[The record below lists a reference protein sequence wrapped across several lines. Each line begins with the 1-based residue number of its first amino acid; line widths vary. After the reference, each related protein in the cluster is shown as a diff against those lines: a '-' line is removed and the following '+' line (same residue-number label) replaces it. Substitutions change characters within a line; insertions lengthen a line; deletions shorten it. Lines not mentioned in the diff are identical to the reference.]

1 MTKCIYSGQEFNE
14 SDGEHILQN
23 FLGARW
29 TSHEIVC
36 NEVQVEFGRTIDVSL
51 ERGLHPL
58 RNLLGTKGGRGNS
71 GPMLKGLST
80 TQGERVTLPPG
91 KAPSYSEPTVIVS
104 QQQDSRHK
112 VQMRMSS
119 IKQLGWALA
128 KLRHEHPNL
137 TVSEEVVRPLAK
149 SVTGF
154 LSGQIE
160 IPIILGGDD
169 FFRGALKS
177 CFNLLGV
184 IYPLEVHKQCFN
196 LVRHFVH
203 HGSGHPANFI
213 RWPKDDARLNIEMLG
228 RADQFI
234 GLVSR
239 EQRVEGVIQFFGDL
253 LFVIQL
259 ADQYDGQPIHC
270 GYQIDP
276 FREADT
282 AEMRQPEFDDDIVPI
297 FDEQP
302 RGIDEGCFAILSS
315 RLGRIIQG
323 YYDRA
328 DQKLVQ
334 EVIDEVLSPHTGEP
348 FTEEL
353 AARFSQLLA
362 ERFVARLAERAQGDE
377 ALDIL
382 LD

>member
-1 MTKCIYSGQEFNE
+1 MTKCIYSGREFNK

-29 TSHEIVC
+29 TSREIVC
-36 NEVQVEFGRTIDVSL
+36 NEVQSEFGLTIDASL
-51 ERGLHPL
+51 ERDLRPL
-58 RNLLGTKGGRGNS
+58 RNLLGTKGGRGNP

-80 TQGERVTLPPG
+80 TQGERVHLPPG
-91 KAPSYSEPTVIVS
+91 EAPLYSEPTVIVT
-104 QQQDSRHK
+104 QQQDGRHK

-119 IKQLGWALA
+119 EKQLGWALA
-128 KLRHEHPNL
+128 KLRCEHPNL
-137 TVSEEVVRPLAK
+137 TITEEVVKPLAK

-154 LSGQIE
+154 LPGLIE
-160 IPIILGGDD
+160 ISMSLGSDA

-184 IYPLEVHKQCFN
+184 IYPLEVHKQCFDP
-196 LVRHFVH
+196 VRHFVL
-203 HGSGHPANFI
+203 HGSGHSADFI
-213 RWPKDDARLNIEMLG
+213 RWPKDDTRLNIEMLG
-228 RADQFI
+228 CADQFI
-234 GLVSR
+234 SLVSR
-239 EQRVEGVIQFFGDL
+239 EQRVVGVIQFFGDL

-282 AEMRQPEFDDDIVPI
+282 AEMRQPDFDDDIVPI

-302 RGIDEGCFAILSS
+302 RDFDRECSATLSS
-315 RLGRIIQG
+315 RLGRIIQV
-323 YYDRA
+323 YYNRA
-328 DQKLVQ
+328 DSKLVQ
-334 EVIDEVLSPHTGEP
+334 EVIDEILLPHMGES

-353 AARFSQLLA
+353 AAKFSQRLVERYVERLA
-362 ERFVARLAERAQGDE
+362 ARLQSDE
-377 ALDIL
+377 AL
-382 LD
+382 